1 MAHVSASVEGSGAEV
16 AFVAGATGYT
26 GREVV
31 RVLREKGIRTIAH
44 VRPDSSRLDEWK
56 QRFAAMGAEVDAT
69 PWEAAALNQTFGT
82 LKPTLVFGLL
92 GTTRA
97 RGKQGSGS
105 QVADTYDA
113 VDYGLTK
120 MAIDASLTLAPLPRF
135 IYLSSLGA
143 DSAGGN
149 AYLQARARVEQ
160 VLREGRLPYIIARP
174 SFITGEDR
182 DEVRPGEQYGA
193 VVANAVLGV
202 LGKLGA
208 TTLRDRY
215 ASLTGNQLARGLV
228 TAALDPQR
236 VNQVLL
242 TEALRTVG
250 QH

>member
-1 MAHVSASVEGSGAEV
+1 MASVSASVEGSRREV

-44 VRPDSSRLDEWK
+44 VRPDSSRLEEWR
-56 QRFAAMGAEVDAT
+56 QRFAAMGAEVDST
-69 PWEAAALNQTFGT
+69 PWDATSFNQTLDT

-120 MAIDASLTLAPLPRF
+120 MAIDASLTLAPLPKF

-149 AYLQARARVEQ
+149 AYLQARARIEK
-160 VLREGRLPYIIARP
+160 VLNEGRLPYIIGRP
-174 SFITGEDR
+174 SFITGDDR
-182 DEVRPGEQYGA
+182 DESRPGEHYGA

-228 TAALDPQR
+228 AAALDTHR

-242 TEALRTVG
+242 TEALRALA
-250 QH
+250 